1 MSSSSYLMYA
11 FLCSINGLLFIPLQ
25 VRQRPLSF
33 SSSRE
38 MRARAA
44 LLPATVPWKQ
54 VEIKVR
60 GAITKEPLML
70 YYHDALECFKYLWC
84 NPLFSGYMDFIP
96 RREYT
101 SEEKT
106 ERLYNEMMTGDRAWN
121 LQANLLT
128 SISAYLYL
136 TLLGLLMSRIV
147 LKLAKQ

>member
-1 MSSSSYLMYA
+1 MYA
-11 FLCSINGLLFIPLQ
+11 FLCSINGLLFILLQ

-60 GAITKEPLML
+60 GATTKEPLTL
-70 YYHDALECFKYLWC
+70 YYRDALECFKHLFG
-84 NPLFSGYMDFIP
+84 NPLFSGYMDFTP

-101 SEEKT
+101 NEEKT
-106 ERLYNEMMTGDRAWN
+106 ERLYNEMMTGDRAWSLQVN
-121 LQANLLT
+121 LT
-128 SISAYLYL
+128 TPVSDYL
-136 TLLGLLMSRIV
+136 I
-147 LKLAKQ
+147 